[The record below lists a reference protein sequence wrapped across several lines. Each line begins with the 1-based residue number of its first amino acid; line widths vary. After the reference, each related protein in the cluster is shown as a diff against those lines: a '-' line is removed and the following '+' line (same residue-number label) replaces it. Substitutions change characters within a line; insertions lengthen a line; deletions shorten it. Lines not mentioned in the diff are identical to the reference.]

1 MLTGTTF
8 EKELVSLRVEINTS
22 HTHKT
27 GVWYLLMFP
36 FKISDD
42 HARQHPSQTQGQL
55 VGLPPH

>member
-8 EKELVSLRVEINTS
+8 EKELVPLRVKINTS

-27 GVWYLLMFP
+27 GVWYLLGFP

-42 HARQHPSQTQGQL
+42 HPRQHPQRPRGS
-55 VGLPPH
+55 